1 MVENGR
7 LSAKQER
14 ALEALLLE
22 PNIRAAARSAKVGE
36 TTLFRWLNEADFSQ
50 MYRAARRKIFDDA
63 LSDLQKATGEAVAT
77 LRRNLQAESEG
88 AQIRA
93 AIALIE
99 LAIRGRE
106 LGELEDRISTL
117 EERLSDTQPATF
129 QRRHF

>member
-1 MVENGR
+1 MVENGT

-36 TTLFRWLNEADFSQ
+36 TTLFRWLNEPDFSQ

-77 LRRNLQAESEG
+77 LRRNLQAESES

-117 EERLSDTQPATF
+117 EERLSDTQPAAF